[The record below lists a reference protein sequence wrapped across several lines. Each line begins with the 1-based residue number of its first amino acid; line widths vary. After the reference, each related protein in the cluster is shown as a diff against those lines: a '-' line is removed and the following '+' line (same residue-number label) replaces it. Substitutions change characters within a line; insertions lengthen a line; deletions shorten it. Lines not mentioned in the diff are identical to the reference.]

1 MTTLDDTSSTPLD
14 RVLPIPLTNE
24 ERDRL
29 QAYQPGYGSRNAVEV
44 AFNLVNATVGAGI
57 IGCTFVNIDSIISH
71 CHVLIHLL
79 LVCSALCSL

>member
-1 MTTLDDTSSTPLD
+1 MTTLDDTSSTPLN

-57 IGCTFVNIDSIISH
+57 IGRTFANKDTVICH
-71 CHVLIHLL
+71 CHMLIHHL
-79 LVCSALCSL
+79 LVFSSFCSL

>member
-1 MTTLDDTSSTPLD
+1 MTLLLDDTCSPPPPL
-14 RVLPIPLTNE
+14 LTNE

-57 IGCTFVNIDSIISH
+57 IGCR
-71 CHVLIHLL
+71 L
-79 LVCSALCSL
+79 